1 MQRSCLSHLF
11 EAHGT
16 AFAVQAQMRG
26 QFRLRMVPEFALF
39 TLMIWQTTAHA
50 LLSCVV
56 IVVVVVVVVVVIF
69 ALLISIRGLAAPLVL
84 ASDRAAT
91 LFPVSV
97 WLLFIFVMTIH
108 FC

>member
-1 MQRSCLSHLF
+1 
-11 EAHGT
+11 
-16 AFAVQAQMRG
+16 
-26 QFRLRMVPEFALF
+26 MVPEFALF

-56 IVVVVVVVVVVIF
+56 IVVVVVVIF

-97 WLLFIFVMTIH
+97 WLLFIFVITIH